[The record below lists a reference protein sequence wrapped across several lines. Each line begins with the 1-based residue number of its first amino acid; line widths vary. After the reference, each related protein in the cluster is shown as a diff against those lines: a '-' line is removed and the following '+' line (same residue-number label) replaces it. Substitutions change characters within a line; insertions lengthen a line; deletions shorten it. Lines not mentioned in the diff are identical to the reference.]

1 MHIVFRGLKYIAP
14 EFVDAAKKV
23 PYQRASTVTKD
34 STANGAGS
42 SKQGSSSSSSKF
54 FKEVLNAAKEVD
66 EGDNRPTQVEYADTE
81 SEEEDN
87 GRAQIEYAD
96 TESENEF
103 ESQAQVWDSAK
114 VLSSAI

>member
-1 MHIVFRGLKYIAP
+1 MHIVFRGLKYFAP

-42 SKQGSSSSSSKF
+42 SKQGSSSSSKF
-54 FKEVLNAAKEVD
+54 FEEALNAAKEVD